1 MLNNVIIACSY
12 KKKEREVISMQNI
25 ELKPK
30 LKQRKLKQLKLKLRK
45 NYGTIELTLLALP
58 AIIVIFIFNYV
69 PLYGII
75 LPFKDYKPMDGFFN
89 SAWVGLENFKFIFSN
104 DTLLKLTINTAM
116 MNLLF
121 IVGNTVISVIFA
133 LCLYELSRGF
143 VKLYQTILFF
153 PYFLSWVGVS
163 YVLLALLDADRGI
176 VNQVLKY
183 FGNVPI
189 SWYNE
194 PKYWHVIL
202 VVIYVWKM
210 AGYGAVIYY
219 AGLMGTSKEYYEAA
233 KMDGANK
240 LQEIWYISLPS
251 LKPLI
256 IIINI
261 LALGRVLN
269 GDIGLFYNVTL
280 DSPLLYPAT
289 DVIDTYVF
297 RAVKG
302 MSDIGLTSAVS
313 LYQSV
318 CGFIL
323 IMIVNAVVRKINEED
338 SLF

>member
-1 MLNNVIIACSY
+1 
-12 KKKEREVISMQNI
+12 MQNI
-25 ELKPK
+25 K
-30 LKQRKLKQLKLKLRK
+30 LKTKPEQSKLKKLKLRLKK

-58 AIIVIFIFNYV
+58 AIIVMFIFNYV

-75 LPFKDYKPMDGFFN
+75 LPFKDYEPMKGVIN

-104 DTLLKLTINTAM
+104 NALFKLTMNTVL
-116 MNLLF
+116 MNLFF
-121 IVGNTVISVIFA
+121 IFGSTVISVILA
-133 LCLYELSRGF
+133 LFLYELSRGF

-163 YVLLALLDADRGI
+163 YVVVALLDADRGI
-176 VNQVLKY
+176 VNQIIGY
-183 FGNVPI
+183 FGKAPI
-189 SWYNE
+189 SWYTQ

-202 VVIYVWKM
+202 VIVYIWKM

-233 KMDGANK
+233 RMDGATK

-251 LKPLI
+251 IRPLI
-256 IIINI
+256 TIITI
-261 LALGRVLN
+261 LALGRILN

-302 MSDIGLTSAVS
+302 MSDIGLTSAVA

-323 IMIVNAVVRKINEED
+323 IMIVNGVVKKFNEDE

>member
-1 MLNNVIIACSY
+1 
-12 KKKEREVISMQNI
+12 MQNI
-25 ELKPK
+25 KFNSKPK
-30 LKQRKLKQLKLKLRK
+30 QSKLKQLKFKFKK

-58 AIIVIFIFNYV
+58 AIIVMFIFNYV

-75 LPFKDYKPMDGFFN
+75 LPFKDYKPMEGVFN
-89 SAWVGLENFKFIFSN
+89 SAWVGFENFRFIFSN
-104 DTLLKLTINTAM
+104 NALLKLTTNTVV

-121 IVGNTVISVIFA
+121 IVGNTVISVILA
-133 LCLYELSRGF
+133 LILYELSRGF

-163 YVLLALLDADRGI
+163 YVLVALLDADRGI
-176 VNQVLKY
+176 VNQILKY

-202 VVIYVWKM
+202 VIIYIWKM

-219 AGLMGTSKEYYEAA
+219 AGLMGASKEYYEAA
-233 KMDGANK
+233 KIDGANK
-240 LQEIWYISLPS
+240 LQEVWYISLPS
-251 LKPLI
+251 IRPLI
-256 IIINI
+256 TIITI
-261 LALGRVLN
+261 LALGRILN

-280 DSPLLYPAT
+280 DSPILYPAT

-297 RAVKG
+297 RAVRG
-302 MSDIGLTSAVS
+302 MTDIGLTSAVS

-323 IMIVNAVVRKINEED
+323 IMVVNGVVRKINEDE

>member
-1 MLNNVIIACSY
+1 
-12 KKKEREVISMQNI
+12 MQNI
-25 ELKPK
+25 K
-30 LKQRKLKQLKLKLRK
+30 LKTKPEQSKLKKLKLRFKK

-58 AIIVIFIFNYV
+58 AIIVMFIFNYV

-75 LPFKDYKPMDGFFN
+75 LPFKDYEPMKGVIN

-104 DTLLKLTINTAM
+104 NALFKLTMNTVL

-121 IVGNTVISVIFA
+121 IFGSTVISVILA
-133 LCLYELSRGF
+133 LFLYELSRGF

-163 YVLLALLDADRGI
+163 YVVVALLDADRGI
-176 VNQVLKY
+176 VNQIIGY
-183 FGNVPI
+183 FGNAPI
-189 SWYNE
+189 SWYTQ

-202 VVIYVWKM
+202 VIVYIWKM

-233 KMDGANK
+233 RMDGATK

-251 LKPLI
+251 IRPLI
-256 IIINI
+256 TIITI
-261 LALGRVLN
+261 LALGRILN

-280 DSPLLYPAT
+280 DSPILYPAT

-302 MSDIGLTSAVS
+302 MSDIGLTSAVA

-323 IMIVNAVVRKINEED
+323 IMIVNGVVKKFNEDE

>member
-1 MLNNVIIACSY
+1 
-12 KKKEREVISMQNI
+12 MQNI
-25 ELKPK
+25 QLKPK
-30 LKQRKLKQLKLKLRK
+30 LKQSKLKQWKLKLIK
-45 NYGTIELTLLALP
+45 SYGTIELTLLALP

-75 LPFKDYKPMDGFFN
+75 LPFKDYKPMQGIIN

-104 DTLLKLTINTAM
+104 NTLLKLTINTVV

-121 IVGNTVISVIFA
+121 ILGNTVISVIFA
-133 LCLYELSRGF
+133 LLLYELSRGF

-176 VNQVLKY
+176 VNQIIIH
-183 FGNVPI
+183 FGNLPI

-202 VVIYVWKM
+202 VVIYIWKM

-219 AGLMGTSKEYYEAA
+219 AGLMGADKENYEAA
-233 KMDGANK
+233 RMDGATK
-240 LQEIWYISLPS
+240 LQEIWYISLPT
-251 LKPLI
+251 LRPLI
-256 IIINI
+256 TIINI

-280 DSPLLYPAT
+280 DSPILYPAT

-302 MSDIGLTSAVS
+302 MNDIGLTSAVS
-313 LYQSV
+313 LYQAV

-323 IMIVNAVVRKINEED
+323 IMIVNGVVRKINEED

>member
-1 MLNNVIIACSY
+1 
-12 KKKEREVISMQNI
+12 MQSI
-25 ELKPK
+25 QLKHKPK
-30 LKQRKLKQLKLKLRK
+30 QTRLKKMKLKFKK

-58 AIIVIFIFNYV
+58 AIIVMFIFNYV

-75 LPFKDYKPMDGFFN
+75 LPFKDYEPMQGVIN
-89 SAWVGLENFKFIFSN
+89 SPWVGLENFKFIFSN
-104 DTLLKLTINTAM
+104 NALLKLTMNTVV

-121 IVGNTVISVIFA
+121 ILGNTVISVILA
-133 LCLYELSRGF
+133 LILYELSRGF

-163 YVLLALLDADRGI
+163 YVVVALLDADRGI
-176 VNQVLKY
+176 VNQILRH
-183 FGNVPI
+183 FGSVPI

-194 PKYWHVIL
+194 PQYWHIIL
-202 VVIYVWKM
+202 VIVYIWKM

-233 KMDGANK
+233 RMDGATK
-240 LQEIWYISLPS
+240 LQEIWYISLPA
-251 LKPLI
+251 LRPLI
-256 IIINI
+256 TILTI
-261 LALGRVLN
+261 LALGRILN

-280 DSPLLYPAT
+280 DSPILYPAT

-302 MSDIGLTSAVS
+302 MTDIGLTSAVS

-323 IMIVNAVVRKINEED
+323 IMVVNGVVRKFNEDE

>member
-1 MLNNVIIACSY
+1 M
-12 KKKEREVISMQNI
+12 
-25 ELKPK
+25 
-30 LKQRKLKQLKLKLRK
+30 
-45 NYGTIELTLLALP
+45 ALP
-58 AIIVIFIFNYV
+58 AIIVMFIFNYV

-75 LPFKDYKPMDGFFN
+75 LPFKDYEPMKGVIN

-104 DTLLKLTINTAM
+104 NALFKLTMNTVL

-121 IVGNTVISVIFA
+121 IFGSTVISVILA
-133 LCLYELSRGF
+133 LFLYELSRGF

-163 YVLLALLDADRGI
+163 YVVVALLDADRGI
-176 VNQVLKY
+176 VNQIIGY
-183 FGNVPI
+183 FGNAPI
-189 SWYNE
+189 SWYTQ

-202 VVIYVWKM
+202 VIVYIWKM

-233 KMDGANK
+233 RMDGATK

-251 LKPLI
+251 IRPLI
-256 IIINI
+256 TIITI
-261 LALGRVLN
+261 LALGRILN

-280 DSPLLYPAT
+280 DSPILYPAT

-302 MSDIGLTSAVS
+302 MSDIGLTSAVA

-323 IMIVNAVVRKINEED
+323 IMIVNGVVKKFNEDE